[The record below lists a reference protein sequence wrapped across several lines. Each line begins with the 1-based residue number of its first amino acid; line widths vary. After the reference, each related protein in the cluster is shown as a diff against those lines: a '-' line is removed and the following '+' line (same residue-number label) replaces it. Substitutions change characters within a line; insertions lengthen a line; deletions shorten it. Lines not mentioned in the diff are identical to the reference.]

1 MPAVRVIITDWP
13 THQTQLSEVRARVF
27 VEEQRVPV
35 ELELD
40 ELDAGAVHALAL
52 DGAKPVGTGRL
63 LHDGR
68 IGRMAVLPEYRG
80 RGVGAALLKAL
91 VAAAADCGHRQITLH
106 AQTHAIAFYEKLG
119 FRAYGE
125 EFDDAGIPHRAM
137 RRGLPD

>member
-1 MPAVRVIITDWP
+1 MPAPRVIITDWS
-13 THQTQLSEVRARVF
+13 THQAQLSEVRARVF
-27 VEEQRVPV
+27 IEEQQVPV

-63 LHDGR
+63 LLDGR

-80 RGVGAALLKAL
+80 RGVGADLLKAL
-91 VAAAADCGHRQITLH
+91 AAAAAERGHTQVTLH
-106 AQTHAIAFYEKLG
+106 AQTHAIGFYEKLG
-119 FRAYGE
+119 FSAYGD

-137 RRGLPD
+137 RRCVTV